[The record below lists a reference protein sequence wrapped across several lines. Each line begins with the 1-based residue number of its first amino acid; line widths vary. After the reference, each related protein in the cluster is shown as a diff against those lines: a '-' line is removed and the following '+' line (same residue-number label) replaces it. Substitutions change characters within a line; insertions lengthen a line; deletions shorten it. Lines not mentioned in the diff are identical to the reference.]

1 MQSKL
6 ASIGV
11 DVLKGVGPKIQEKL
25 ARLSIFN
32 LEDLLFHLPTRYQD
46 RSRIHPIGSLLHGQT
61 AQICGVIESAN
72 ILFGKRRSLV
82 CKISD
87 ESGSLDIRLFYFS
100 MAQKKQFVAGQ
111 YIQCFGQV
119 SHFGRNFGMIH
130 PEMTFL
136 KDNPQPKLEEGLKA
150 IYPTTEGLQQRT
162 LHSIMAQALNY
173 LSRNQVTEL
182 LPNSWLE
189 KLKFP
194 PLKDA
199 LLTLHHPPLE
209 VSLDALENG
218 EHPLIKRLAFE
229 ELVAQHIALQRI
241 KSNTRSHK
249 AISIAPATEIRDRFE
264 KDLPF
269 SLTSAQQR
277 VIHEIANDMKNDYPM
292 MRLVQGDVGSGK
304 TLVAAIN
311 MLSIAAQE
319 DLQSALMAPTEILAE
334 QHYKSFKTWFEPHG
348 VTVVLLTSKMPAA
361 EKRQALSTIESGEA
375 KMVIGT
381 HALFQNKVT
390 FKGLALVVIDEQH
403 RFGVE
408 QRKTLLEKGFQA
420 NNGQHQPHQ
429 LVMTATPIPRT
440 LAQTAFADLDLSII
454 DELPPGR
461 KPIQTVV
468 ISDAKREQV
477 IERVKQACMTDK
489 RQVYWVCT
497 LIDESEELQC
507 QAAEATHQ
515 QLSEQLTQL
524 KIGLIHG
531 RMKPAEK
538 QQVMNAF
545 KQGETDLLVATTV
558 IEVGVDVPNA
568 SLMIIEN
575 PERLGL
581 SQLHQLRGRVG
592 RGDKESHCLLMY
604 HSPLSNNAKQRLNVM
619 RESSDGFVIAEKDLE
634 LRGPGEVLGT
644 RQTGVI
650 EYKFADLIRDS
661 ELLPEVYACADDL
674 AGHHSEHADALCAR
688 WVKVGEQLSRV

>member
-6 ASIGV
+6 ATISV
-11 DVLKGVGPKIQEKL
+11 DVLKGVGPKVQEKL
-25 ARLSIFN
+25 ARLGIFN
-32 LEDLLFHLPTRYQD
+32 LEDLLFHLPVRYQD
-46 RSRIHPIGSLLHGQT
+46 RSRIHPIGSLEHGQT
-61 AQICGVIESAN
+61 AQVCGVIENAN

-87 ESGSLDIRLFYFS
+87 DSGVLDIRLFYFS
-100 MAQKKQFVAGQ
+100 MAQKKQFVPGQ

-119 SHFGRNFGMIH
+119 SHFGRTFGMIH

-136 KDNPQPKLEEGLKA
+136 KDNPHPKLEEGLKA
-150 IYPTTEGLQQRT
+150 IYPTTDGLQQRT
-162 LHSIMAQALNY
+162 FSAIMAQAINY
-173 LSRNQVTEL
+173 LTRNKITEL
-182 LPNSWLE
+182 LPDNWLK
-189 KLKFP
+189 KLNFP

-199 LLTLHHPPLE
+199 LLTLHQPPLE
-209 VSLDALENG
+209 LSLSAIENG

-241 KSNTRSHK
+241 KNTIRKHN
-249 AISIAPATEIRDRFE
+249 AISIPSETEKCKAFE
-264 KDLPF
+264 SSLPF
-269 SLTSAQQR
+269 SLTNAQKR
-277 VIHEIANDMKNDYPM
+277 VINEIGHDMQQDFPM

-311 MLSIAAQE
+311 MLATSE
-319 DLQSALMAPTEILAE
+319 HNYQSALMAPTEILAE
-334 QHYKSFKTWFEPHG
+334 QHFKSFKSWFEPMSIK
-348 VTVVLLTSKMPAA
+348 VVLLTSKMPAA
-361 EKRQALSTIESGEA
+361 EKRNALAAIESGEA
-375 KMVIGT
+375 QMVIGT
-381 HALFQNKVT
+381 HALFQAQVKFND
-390 FKGLALVVIDEQH
+390 LALVVIDEQH

-420 NNGQHQPHQ
+420 NNNKYQPHQ

-440 LAQTAFADLDLSII
+440 LAQTAFADLDLSVI
-454 DELPPGR
+454 DELPAGR
-461 KPIQTVV
+461 KPIATAAV
-468 ISDAKREQV
+468 SDSKREQV
-477 IERVKQACMTDK
+477 IERVRQACSSDQ

-515 QLSEQLTQL
+515 QLTEQLKPL
-524 KIGLIHG
+524 RVGLIHG
-531 RMKPAEK
+531 RMKADEK
-538 QQVMNAF
+538 QHTMSAF
-545 KQGETDLLVATTV
+545 KSGNIDLLVATTV

-592 RGDKESHCLLMY
+592 RGEKESHCLLMY
-604 HSPLSNNAKQRLNVM
+604 HSPLSNNAQQRLNIM

-650 EYKFADLIRDS
+650 EYQFADLIRDS
-661 ELLPEVYACADDL
+661 ELLPEVFACADDL
-674 AGHHSEHADALCAR
+674 MTEHPKQAEALCSR